1 MSGETKV
8 VSFFTAVLVTLV
20 IINASSADETV
31 SGEAITILKTE
42 IREVKGRSD
51 IESISSG
58 LVKPILYTKVTG
70 LRPLPPFEDKT
81 RFVELILPGI
91 LVAKYRIEQ
100 DRLRLKSLSE
110 AQKWS
115 QSDSSFL
122 RDLTKAYRTDDI
134 ELLDKRLRTHPNSI
148 VLAQAAVE
156 SGWGKSRF
164 FREANNLFGIWS
176 YQINEP
182 RIRASVS
189 RLDYQVYLR
198 KYDNIS
204 ESIIDYFQ
212 TIGRAKPYTAFR
224 KKRMETSDIDVLL
237 PLLSQYSERKEEYVR
252 QLRSMIKFNEFEQYD
267 SYTIDP
273 SYFVSKVIEE

>member
-1 MSGETKV
+1 MSGEAKV
-8 VSFFTAVLVTLV
+8 VLFFTIALVTLV
-20 IINASSADETV
+20 IINASSEKEDAPNKVITVLRTEVREV
-31 SGEAITILKTE
+31 SGDT
-42 IREVKGRSD
+42 D
-51 IESISSG
+51 IEPISSG
-58 LVKPILYTKVTG
+58 LVKPILYTKVVS
-70 LRPLPPFEDKT
+70 LQPLPPFEDKT

-110 AQKWS
+110 ALEWS
-115 QSDSSFL
+115 PADSSFL
-122 RDLTKAYRTDDI
+122 HELSKAYRTDNLA
-134 ELLDKRLRTHPNSI
+134 LLDKRLRTHPNSI

-176 YQINEP
+176 YRTNEP

-198 KYDNIS
+198 KYDNLS
-204 ESIIDYFQ
+204 ESIVDYFQ
-212 TIGRAKPYTAFR
+212 TIGRAKPYSAFR
-224 KKRMETSDIDVLL
+224 EKRMETSDIDVLL

-267 SYTIDP
+267 SYSIDP
-273 SYFVSKVIEE
+273 SYFVSKVIDE